1 VRLSGVP
8 VAAHE
13 NSGTHENSG
22 AHENSGTYRGAAV
35 AVSASEIQPI
45 QTEAVQWPCATAV
58 TVRLT
63 MEEIHTGLC
72 LCRTGRPKPEWYRFG
87 GKGTSVRRLH

>member
-22 AHENSGTYRGAAV
+22 AHENSGTYRGG
-35 AVSASEIQPI
+35 SCS
-45 QTEAVQWPCATAV
+45 
-58 TVRLT
+58 
-63 MEEIHTGLC
+63 
-72 LCRTGRPKPEWYRFG
+72 
-87 GKGTSVRRLH
+87 